1 MERNTEPRRRD
12 PAIRSVDRGLSRV
25 DRVVGVYVGG
35 AVLWIVLGAAIAPAV
50 ADATGL
56 SLGIVELIKGIGFVL
71 GTGVVLRVAL
81 HRWAARLADGAAA
94 EHRVAEDL
102 REIARIRS
110 RFLGNVSH
118 ELRTPLTSIV
128 GYAKTIHDRGEHLE
142 RHHVRHLSE
151 RLVANA
157 ERLERL
163 VLDLVDLDRM
173 MRGDERLDLEPV
185 RFDELVQAALAR
197 VPHEG
202 YALAVETP
210 AVTCELDRAKAERI
224 VEELVGNVLRHTP
237 RGTHVKVSVAR
248 NGTSVCLTVSDDGP
262 GIDPTVHT
270 ALFEPFTQG
279 QKAGDSASPGLG
291 IGLALV
297 RRYAELHGGSVSS
310 RTGPGVGTR
319 VDVRFPLDGRSPG

>member
-1 MERNTEPRRRD
+1 MERDTQQHRRD
-12 PAIRSVDRGLSRV
+12 PDTRSVDRGLSRV

-35 AVLWIVLGAAIAPAV
+35 AVLWIALGGAV
-50 ADATGL
+50 APWAADVTGL
-56 SLGIVELIKGIGFVL
+56 SLGTIELIKGIGFVL
-71 GTGVVLRVAL
+71 VTGLVLRLAL
-81 HRWAARLADGAAA
+81 RRWAARLAESAAA

-102 REIARIRS
+102 REVARIRS

-128 GYAKTIHDRGEHLE
+128 GYAKTVHDRGEQLE
-142 RHHVRHLSE
+142 PDHVRHLTG
-151 RLVANA
+151 RLVVNA

-173 MRGDERLDLEPV
+173 MRGDERLVLEPV

-197 VPHEG
+197 VPHDG

-224 VEELVGNVLRHTP
+224 VEELVGNALRHTP
-237 RGTHVKVSVAR
+237 RGTHVRVSVAR

-262 GIDPTVHT
+262 GIDPTVHA

-310 RTGPGVGTR
+310 RTGPGTGTR
-319 VDVRFPLDGRSPG
+319 VDVRFPLGGGSPG